1 MADSPTPTITVFVNG
16 EPQPAAADQTL
27 LSLLEQLHE
36 PIDKAVVEHNSRYVR
51 RDDLANVTVSTGDR
65 VEVILPAFGG

>member
-1 MADSPTPTITVFVNG
+1 MASSITLRLNG
-16 EPQPAAADQTL
+16 ELQPAAPDQTL

-36 PIDKAVVEHNSRYVR
+36 PIDKAVVEHNGRFVR
-51 RDDLANVTVSTGDR
+51 RNDLGNVTLSDGDR